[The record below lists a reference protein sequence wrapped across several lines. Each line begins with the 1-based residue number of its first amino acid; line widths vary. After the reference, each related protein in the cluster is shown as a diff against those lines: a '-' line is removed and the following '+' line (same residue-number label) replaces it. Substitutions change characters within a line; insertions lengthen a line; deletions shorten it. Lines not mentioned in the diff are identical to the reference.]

1 MNAVTFRQTKDGACV
16 DFTQLIELAKKLY
29 KKGEISIEIDDYEP
43 NDETIKAIKSSEGSF
58 YASYEDFKNE
68 MKK

>member
-1 MNAVTFRQTKDGACV
+1 MTAVTFRQTSNDVFV
-16 DFTQLIELAKKLY
+16 DFSKLIELAKKLY
-29 KKGEISIEIDDYEP
+29 QKGEISIEIEDYEP

-58 YASYEDFKNE
+58 YASFADFKNE